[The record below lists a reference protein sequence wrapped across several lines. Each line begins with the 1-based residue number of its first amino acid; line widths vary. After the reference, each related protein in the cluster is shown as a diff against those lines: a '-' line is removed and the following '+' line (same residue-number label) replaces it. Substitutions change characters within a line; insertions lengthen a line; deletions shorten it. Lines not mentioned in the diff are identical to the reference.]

1 MSEAPNFVLD
11 PPPGAAED
19 FDFLMGDWT
28 VANRRLTS
36 RWTGRPQWET
46 FEGVSHCEPRLGGVS
61 NIDEIVFPGRGFSG
75 LTVRLFDTAARRWSI
90 YWISSRDG
98 LLQPPVHGGF
108 DGDVGEF
115 YGEDL
120 DDGRFILV
128 RFLWW
133 KRGPQGGP
141 SGGPR
146 WEQAFSP
153 DGRAWETN
161 WVMDFRRR

>member
-1 MSEAPNFVLD
+1 MSEAPDFVLD

-46 FEGVSHCEPRLGGVS
+46 FEGVSHCERRLGGVS
-61 NIDEIVFPGRGFSG
+61 NVDEIVFPERGFSG

-120 DDGRFILV
+120 DDGRFVLV

-133 KRGPQGGP
+133 KRGPQGDP
-141 SGGPR
+141 WGGPR